1 MKMKMK
7 KMLFAAVLVFC
18 AVAAAPARAGD
29 ISLSA
34 AASLKDAMKE
44 IIDGF
49 KKVQPY
55 AIVLTNFG
63 ASGALAKQT
72 AQGAPTDIFISAND
86 QWLDFV
92 VKEGKADANNT
103 GIFAYN
109 KLVFA
114 GKKGVAIQSLGDLK
128 ALQRIAIGS
137 PASVPA
143 GQYAEQAMRAAGIYE
158 ELEKDKKLVMAQD
171 VRQALIYADRGE
183 VDGAFV
189 YQTDAMLA
197 KETEI
202 LLVVPD
208 DLYDRVSYPMVITT
222 SGEIKAEAK
231 AFYSYL
237 AGPEAQEI
245 LKKFGFVTAK

>member
-1 MKMKMK
+1 MKIR
-7 KMLFAAVLVFC
+7 KMLLTVLLC
-18 AVAAAPARAGD
+18 ACSLVSTTAYAGD

-34 AASLKDAMKE
+34 AASTKEALKE

-49 KKVQPY
+49 KKNQPN
-55 AIVLTNFG
+55 ANVLTNFG

-86 QWLDFV
+86 QWLDFI
-92 VKEGKADANNT
+92 VKDGKADAKNK
-103 GIFAYN
+103 GVLAYN

-114 GKKGVAIQSLGDLK
+114 GKKGLAVKSLSDMKTLS
-128 ALQRIAIGS
+128 RIAIGT

-143 GQYAEQAMRAAGIYE
+143 GEYAEQALRAAKVYE
-158 ELEKDKKLVMAQD
+158 DLVKENKLVMAQD
-171 VRQALIYADRGE
+171 VRQALLYADRGE

-189 YQTDAMLA
+189 YSTDALLA
-197 KETEI
+197 EKAVI
-202 LLVVPD
+202 LLVVAD

-222 SGEIKAEAK
+222 AGEAKAEAK

-237 AGPEAQEI
+237 SGPEAQAI
-245 LKKFGFVTAK
+245 LKKFGFVTVK

>member
-1 MKMKMK
+1 MTMKMR
-7 KMLFAAVLVFC
+7 KMLFVGVLFVC
-18 AVAAAPARAGD
+18 SLAIAPAYAGD

-44 IIDGF
+44 IIEEF
-49 KKVQPY
+49 KKVQPD
-55 AIVLTNFG
+55 AAVLTNFG

-72 AQGAPTDIFISAND
+72 VEGAPTDIFISAND

-92 VKEGKADANNT
+92 VKEGKADGKNK
-103 GIFAYN
+103 GVLAYN

-114 GKKGVAIQSLGDLK
+114 GKKGVVVKSLVDLK
-128 ALQRIAIGS
+128 ALQRIAIGT

-158 ELEKDKKLVMAQD
+158 ELGKDKKLVMAQD

-197 KETEI
+197 KEAKI

-222 SGEIKAEAK
+222 SGEAKSEAK

-237 AGPEAQEI
+237 ANPEAQEI
-245 LKKFGFVTAK
+245 LKKFGFVTMK